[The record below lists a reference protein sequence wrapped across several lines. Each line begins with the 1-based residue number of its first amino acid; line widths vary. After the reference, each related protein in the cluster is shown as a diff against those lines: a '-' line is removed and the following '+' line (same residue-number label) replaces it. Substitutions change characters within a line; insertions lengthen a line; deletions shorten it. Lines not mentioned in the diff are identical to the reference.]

1 MLPPLKYP
9 RYATAYSTVPS
20 HRSEVISK
28 RPQHKKACDFM
39 EISDPLF
46 QVQFR
51 NVDCNHRKQAGA
63 EGLHQNLGRFENGLF
78 TQVCG
83 LCCTGCIQ
91 LQKKQIGQKTILI
104 LCAGNTKSNI
114 IIML

>member
-1 MLPPLKYP
+1 
-9 RYATAYSTVPS
+9 
-20 HRSEVISK
+20 
-28 RPQHKKACDFM
+28 M

-63 EGLHQNLGRFENGLF
+63 EGLHQNLRRFENGLF

-83 LCCTGCIQ
+83 LCCT
-91 LQKKQIGQKTILI
+91 
-104 LCAGNTKSNI
+104 
-114 IIML
+114 